1 MSIRKP
7 PEAIMPA
14 DLLDDERTWQGDLDP
29 YLAQLAHEGRKYRPP
44 PRHAH
49 RASRARPTT
58 ATPTWRSSRV
68 PATTAPTHRSGPAA
82 QLARRVGGALRFGLH
97 FQGVP

>member
-29 YLAQLAHEGRKYRPP
+29 YLGQLAHEGRKHREPPP
-44 PRHAH
+44 PRGP
-49 RASRARPTT
+49 RIE
-58 ATPTWRSSRV
+58 
-68 PATTAPTHRSGPAA
+68 GPADDGDPYLA
-82 QLARRVGGALRFGLH
+82 QLARSRFCRTTDD
-97 FQGVP
+97 